1 MLETLGGFCFI
12 VSTVLFITGL
22 ILYMDTE
29 ACKIRSKMHIWL
41 FTWCAVFFVLGSVN
55 FIVCDS
61 RHRIDYGDYWT
72 INNPPEVKYDT
83 IEYKHVQDT
92 VYVIIREK

>member
-1 MLETLGGFCFI
+1 MEKW
-12 VSTVLFITGL
+12 
-22 ILYMDTE
+22 
-29 ACKIRSKMHIWL
+29 A
-41 FTWCAVFFVLGSVN
+41 
-55 FIVCDS
+55 
-61 RHRIDYGDYWT
+61 

>member
-22 ILYMDTE
+22 ILYMDAE

-41 FTWCAVFFVLGSVN
+41 FTWCAVFFILGSVI

-61 RHRIDYGDYWT
+61 RHRVDYENYNVMLYNET
-72 INNPPEVKYDT
+72 DT
-83 IEYKHVQDT
+83 IYLKNGKMGD
-92 VYVIIREK
+92 